1 MEHPSRL
8 NADLAYEVD
17 DVPVL
22 RFVRDYGIPILVW
35 LVMMKFLCGQVVI
48 PLFTSGMLTEM
59 RRKPADEGEAEEGG
73 MEMEAEAGGGDNE
86 EGADDADGLGEA
98 PLEVAV
104 ESKKDQ

>member
-59 RRKPADEGEAEEGG
+59 RRKPAEAEEEGEGG
-73 MEMEAEAGGGDNE
+73 MAAEAGGGDNE